1 MPIKLTQEKN
11 NLSSGDTKYGIDN
24 AIQKAMLRIDKS
36 YWNIIIEVQ
45 NILYEE
51 FDIQDKQ

>member
-1 MPIKLTQEKN
+1 MHIKLTQEKN
-11 NLSSGDTKYGIDN
+11 NLSSDDTKYGIDN

-51 FDIQDKQ
+51 FNIQDKQ

>member
-1 MPIKLTQEKN
+1 MRIKLTQEKN

-51 FDIQDKQ
+51 FNIQDKQ